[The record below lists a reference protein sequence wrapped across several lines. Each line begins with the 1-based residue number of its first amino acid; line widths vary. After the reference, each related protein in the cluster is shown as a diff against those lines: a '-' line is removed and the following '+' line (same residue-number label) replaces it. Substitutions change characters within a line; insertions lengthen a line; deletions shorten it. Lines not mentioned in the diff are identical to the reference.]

1 MKKYVLEFRVKDNLV
16 GVGEGLA
23 LKVLEKTMELFSSI
37 LHLVGFEVIVAG
49 VAEASDEEVID
60 ESVR

>member
-1 MKKYVLEFRVKDNLV
+1 MKRYVLEFRVKDNLK
-16 GVGEGLA
+16 GVGEGLS

-37 LHLVGFEVIVAG
+37 LYLVGFEVIVAG
-49 VAEASDEEVID
+49 VAEVSDEEVVD